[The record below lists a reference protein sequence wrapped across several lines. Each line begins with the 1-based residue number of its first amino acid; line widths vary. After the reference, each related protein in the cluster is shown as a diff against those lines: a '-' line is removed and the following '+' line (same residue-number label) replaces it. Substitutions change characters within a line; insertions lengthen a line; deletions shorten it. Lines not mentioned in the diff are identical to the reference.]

1 MEIEETG
8 GEIVFYEFTITG
20 DSDYDILE
28 KEHEIISLNKIVWV
42 KDNKA
47 ILWGDEIK
55 IPFSAR
61 KEVSEF
67 LKIKWIYKRK

>member
-47 ILWGDEIK
+47 IL
-55 IPFSAR
+55 
-61 KEVSEF
+61 
-67 LKIKWIYKRK
+67 